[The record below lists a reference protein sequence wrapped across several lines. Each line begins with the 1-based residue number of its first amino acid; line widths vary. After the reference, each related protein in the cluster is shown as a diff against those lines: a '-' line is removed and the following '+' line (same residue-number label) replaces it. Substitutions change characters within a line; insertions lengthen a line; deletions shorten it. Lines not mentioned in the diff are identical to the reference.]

1 MTEHESRGIYELLTA
16 RIAPYTGEGETLA
29 FDRIV
34 RAPVDDETVGL
45 VAQAL
50 VDADSDTR
58 RAGLFVFAGL
68 QDDTP
73 ARLEPFRPLAGKI
86 RDLLLDA
93 EPAVRCDALMAFAY
107 FDPEDLHVAV
117 REFLTDPNGRN
128 RLQAVRILDVE
139 CSPKNLPTL
148 LTLGVDPY
156 HEGARDLAD
165 AREWLVVREAHFLG
179 HNRAGEIARKLVA
192 GRQPVARFPE
202 NPGPKQVQVEVYDL
216 NAPVSA
222 LASDIPENGTRLR

>member
-1 MTEHESRGIYELLTA
+1 MTEHASRGIYELLTE
-16 RIAPYTGEGETLA
+16 RIAPYTGEGATLS

-34 RAPVDDETVGL
+34 HAPVDDETVGL

-50 VDADSDTR
+50 VDDDADTR

-86 RDLLLDA
+86 RELLLDV
-93 EPAVRCDALMAFAY
+93 EPSVRCDALMAFAY
-107 FDPEDLHVAV
+107 FDPDDLHVAV

-139 CSPKNLPTL
+139 RSPKNLPTL

-156 HEGARDLAD
+156 HEGAED
-165 AREWLVVREAHFLG
+165 AHDTREWLVVREAA
-179 HNRAGEIARKLVA
+179 RAAVEHTVD
-192 GRQPVARFPE
+192 VRFPAPLE
-202 NPGPKQVQVEVYDL
+202 EEEIEGVRCVYHAWD
-216 NAPVSA
+216 PVWQWA
-222 LASDIPENGTRLR
+222 AREGIRGRG

>member
-1 MTEHESRGIYELLTA
+1 MTGHADGGIYELLTA
-16 RIAPYTGEGETLA
+16 RIAPYTGEGETLQ

-50 VDADSDTR
+50 VDSDSDTR

-68 QDDTP
+68 QDESP

-117 REFLTDPNGRN
+117 REFLTDPHGRN
-128 RLQAVRILDVE
+128 RLQAVRILDAE

-156 HEGARDLAD
+156 HEGAMDLAD
-165 AREWLVVREAHFLG
+165 TREWLVVREAA
-179 HNRAGEIARKLVA
+179 RAAVEHTVD
-192 GRQPVARFPE
+192 VRFP
-202 NPGPKQVQVEVYDL
+202 GPLEVEEVEGVRCVYHAWD
-216 NAPVSA
+216 PVWKWA
-222 LASDIPENGTRLR
+222 AREGIRGVG

>member
-1 MTEHESRGIYELLTA
+1 MTEQESRGIYELLTA
-16 RIAPYTGEGETLA
+16 RIAPYTGDGETLS

-50 VDADSDTR
+50 VDEDADTR

-68 QDDTP
+68 QDDTSV
-73 ARLEPFRPLAGKI
+73 RLEPFRPLAGKI
-86 RDLLLDA
+86 RDLLLDV

-128 RLQAVRILDVE
+128 RLQAVRILDAE
-139 CSPKNLPTL
+139 CSSQNLPTL

-156 HEGARDLAD
+156 HEGAKDARD
-165 AREWLVVREAHFLG
+165 AREWLVVREAA
-179 HNRAGEIARKLVA
+179 RAAVEHTVD
-192 GRQPVARFPE
+192 VRFPAPLE
-202 NPGPKQVQVEVYDL
+202 EEDVEGVRCVYHAWD
-216 NAPVSA
+216 PVWQWA
-222 LASDIPENGTRLR
+222 AREGIRGRG

>member
-1 MTEHESRGIYELLTA
+1 MTDRGSRGTYEFLTE
-16 RIAPYTGEGETLA
+16 RIAPYAGEGESLR

-50 VDADSDTR
+50 VDADADTR
-58 RAGLFVFAGL
+58 RAGLFVLAGL

-73 ARLEPFRPLAGKI
+73 ERLEPFRPLAGKV
-86 RDLLLDA
+86 RELLLDT

-107 FDPEDLHVAV
+107 FDPDDLHVAV
-117 REFLTDPNGRN
+117 REFLTDPHGRN

-156 HEGARDLAD
+156 HEGLEEAHET
-165 AREWLVVREAHFLG
+165 REWLVVREAA
-179 HNRAGEIARKLVA
+179 RAAVERTVD
-192 GRQPVARFPE
+192 VRFPAPLE
-202 NPGPKQVQVEVYDL
+202 EEDVEGVRCLYHAWD
-216 NAPVSA
+216 PVWQWA
-222 LASDIPENGTRLR
+222 AREGIRGIG

>member
-1 MTEHESRGIYELLTA
+1 MTEHGSRGIYEILTE
-16 RIAPYTGEGETLA
+16 RIAPYAGEGESLR

-50 VDADSDTR
+50 VDDDADTR

-86 RDLLLDA
+86 RDLLLDV

-107 FDPEDLHVAV
+107 FDPDDLHVAV

-148 LTLGVDPY
+148 LTLGVDPVPR
-156 HEGARDLAD
+156 GRRGDGD
-165 AREWLVVREAHFLG
+165 AREWLVVREAA
-179 HNRAGEIARKLVA
+179 RAAVEHTVD
-192 GRQPVARFPE
+192 VRFPAPLE
-202 NPGPKQVQVEVYDL
+202 EEDVEGVRCVYHAWD
-216 NAPVSA
+216 PVWQWA
-222 LASDIPENGTRLR
+222 AREGIRGRG